1 MNQIS
6 EQENKGQYC
15 QLVQTADGSYVLKP
29 VKVPA
34 HVKEARAERIRQRDI
49 RRHIEENRRRAQAI
63 TGGSL
68 LFMGMALGLFVVICC
83 FFLNL
88 QNRVNQRLDAIAKL
102 QTQVEQLSEDND
114 ILERHLIVSEDLA
127 VIAEIAS
134 GKLGM
139 QNPEADQICYYSTG
153 TPEDYMLQYQDIS
166 DGSEE

>member
-15 QLVQTADGSYVLKP
+15 RFVRTDDGSYMLKP

-34 HVKEARAERIRQRDI
+34 HVKAARAERIRRRDI
-49 RRHIEENRRRAQAI
+49 RRHVEENRRRAQAI

-68 LFMGMALGLFVVICC
+68 LFMGLALGLFVVICC

-114 ILERHLIVSEDLA
+114 ILEKRLTASEDLGM
-127 VIAEIAS
+127 IGEIAS
-134 GKLGM
+134 DRLGM
-139 QNPEADQICYYSTG
+139 QNPESDQIRYYARVSA
-153 TPEDYMLQYQDIS
+153 DYMLQYRDIS
-166 DGSEE
+166 GGSEE